1 MATRYFTPIGTTTQL
16 MEFQR
21 VVNTFKL
28 KSKVLSKT
36 IIRPNLLESIEIEV
50 EGEQEEITKLMCHF
64 NNFKF

>member
-50 EGEQEEITKLMCHF
+50 NGEQEEITKLMVHL